1 MRKCWFVGE
10 VYAYFEHTYENETR
24 FLAVVNVMKNHKLD
38 EFNIPMVEKDTE
50 RKHFAVLDVAD
61 ILECVGLLQY
71 STTKNKFKI
80 IWPYMRYDDKVGG
93 RHNGMLSDL

>member
-1 MRKCWFVGE
+1 
-10 VYAYFEHTYENETR
+10 
-24 FLAVVNVMKNHKLD
+24 MKNHKLD

-71 STTKNKFKI
+71 STTKNKFKV

-93 RHNGMLSDL
+93 GHNGMLSDL